1 MTNLLIIV
9 LQNSLLL
16 TLQGPSSMLLYLM
29 LSGILLTRLVTLFRI
44 LLIIVARL
52 RVPVAKLTAREQ
64 QMEGELRYVSSRIIT
79 NG

>member
-9 LQNSLLL
+9 LQNLLLL